1 MPALPIVEAFQVFK
15 DLCLDFL
22 PGLKPTQVDQFA
34 FQCGKETLC
43 HRIVPTVAR
52 SARGTRHAAG
62 REPLLIHRGGI
73 LTPRSRMPLFTP

>member
-34 FQCGKETLC
+34 FQCGKETLH

-52 SARGTRHAAG
+52 PAHGTRNAP
-62 REPLLIHRGGI
+62 RRQPLLIHRGGI
-73 LTPRSRMPLFTP
+73 LTASV